1 MDVESS
7 IAERLQKLKQ
17 WQIEQQ
23 ERLLKQQQMQRE
35 ILSHEQDR
43 IYKALGLPTHFD
55 IIENTEDTCVMQEN
69 EIDIKETMPD
79 KTSKLQYSVKNS
91 DGILKTIDKRISV
104 NAIPAYKDCNQEQ
117 SNDSDCIST
126 VADKSRSSVKDYS
139 FGVLSQKKKLNDS
152 LIEGIKPL
160 SLNDVSNNCVSIDD
174 DEKPLSLNVSNN
186 CVSIDDDEKPLS
198 LNVSNNCVSIDDIPL
213 PSSKKDF
220 QTILEEKL
228 QKESEIMSKAH
239 TDTKIKTKKPFLKKG
254 QGLSRF
260 KMPVN
265 LRPPN
270 AVTKRYNTPLSSNT
284 QHIDRSNKCKSSV
297 ARRHVSPKIDNVSI
311 ANGKRQL
318 SLKTVPLPKKILNKS
333 ITPTNQVTRNVTSN
347 GSKHL
352 SEINISDCDSK
363 AERELEE
370 VRIFEL
376 LEEKAEN
383 SSFCSTSSTVLA
395 FLQQSTPFKIKTK
408 SSQTSGN
415 SIVASKT
422 QQSQQISDMIEPIQ
436 QVAHA
441 GNLKSDVQCQVDQLE
456 LHKHSHTNATTINPY
471 RDIIDIDNIPE
482 RTQNCFISTNQVLQ
496 SNEEYTNHPENHDT
510 SITTVL
516 SNSDEEGDI
525 STRNEHKLTYE
536 SEADVSHHV
545 RFSEYNEYR
554 TIDSTDVSDTASN
567 SPLNDYLEQNWNDRS
582 TDTLESFD
590 VKKKLPFNYEEQIHN
605 SPLNII
611 SNKKTV
617 GTPRQS
623 PLQQDITGHNKKD
636 YYNHLMKT
644 IHVLEEENTLNYND
658 ELSNKDT
665 CYDNKCTPVI
675 EEIIQ
680 TSDEEQSILSLSSSS
695 LSSDT
700 RELRVHE
707 RKEYMLK
714 SEPAKITE
722 EIAKISSNVK
732 EIDCY
737 LSEERINQMN
747 TFETDLLKNRL
758 LELEKEIDIFRKE
771 SSALLFQRR
780 KLQEEE
786 VILCKQ
792 YAEKEKNFEENKRRI
807 ENQLQEEKKRIAREK
822 IAMENRIRDAQE
834 KAKQSKMERQK
845 AQNLQEQLE
854 QLRDELNIKE
864 SRWTAA
870 ESRYKSELRV
880 LRVEI
885 SKLKQ
890 EVVNLQNIK
899 RTNIRNLG
907 RNTGQ
912 VITKAINQINKRIV
926 VTPSNET
933 STKMRHDSSNTS
945 SDTSTPDNDDRDEDK
960 TRNESITKA
969 IKVNDGF
976 EQIASDVLIN
986 KEKYKQ
992 VEIESQP
999 KCNQKF
1005 MEGNIVEKKRY
1016 LYENLLKDATSDLIE
1031 NQNPFHTNQDVL
1043 SDPQP
1048 IITQIQNLSAKSN
1061 AKSCSSST
1069 NKDLRHTTADVA
1081 NDIECYTNK
1090 FRELN
1095 QDSVENDVRIEKERR
1110 KDRTLSLEKNLNS
1123 ILHPSA
1129 SQDQISKTS
1138 MDAVKQIQFTDG
1150 RIEYWYPN
1158 GNVKKIFPDKEVTKM
1173 LYYNGDV
1180 RETDKNKRIKYFYAT
1195 TRTWHTTTSDG
1206 LEILEFPDGQVE
1218 KRMTDGTV
1226 EVLFPDGTVAQ
1237 TFVNGDKVLI
1247 LPNGQKEIHTKAHKR
1262 REYPDG
1268 TIKLVYADGTQE
1280 TRYSSGRK
1288 RLKDKDG
1295 NLLMDSYDV

>member
-1 MDVESS
+1 MDVEAS

-23 ERLLKQQQMQRE
+23 ERLLKQQRMQRE
-35 ILSHEQDR
+35 TLSHEQDR

-69 EIDIKETMPD
+69 EMDVKETTPD
-79 KTSKLQYSVKNS
+79 NALKLQYSVKNS
-91 DGILKTIDKRISV
+91 DGILKIIDKRISA
-104 NAIPAYKDCNQEQ
+104 NAIPAYKDYNQEQ
-117 SNDSDCIST
+117 SNDSSDYIST
-126 VADKSRSSVKDYS
+126 VTDKNKSSMKDYS
-139 FGVLSQKKKLNDS
+139 SGILSQKKELSDS

-160 SLNDVSNNCVSIDD
+160 SLNDVSDNYVSIDD
-174 DEKPLSLNVSNN
+174 DVKSLSLNEVSNN
-186 CVSIDDDEKPLS
+186 CI
-198 LNVSNNCVSIDDIPL
+198 SIDDIPL
-213 PSSKKDF
+213 PSAKKDF

-228 QKESEIMSKAH
+228 RKESEIMSKAH
-239 TDTKIKTKKPFLKKG
+239 IDTKIKTKKPFLKKG

-260 KMPVN
+260 KMSAN
-265 LRPPN
+265 LRPPI
-270 AVTKRYNTPLSSNT
+270 AVMKRYNTPLSSNT
-284 QHIDRSNKCKSSV
+284 QHVDRSNKCKSSV
-297 ARRHVSPKIDNVSI
+297 ARRHVSPKILDNISV

-318 SLKTVPLPKKILNKS
+318 SLFKTVPLPKKIFNKS
-333 ITPTNQVTRNVTSN
+333 IIPTNQVTRNVTSN
-347 GSKHL
+347 ESKHL
-352 SEINISDCDSK
+352 SETNISDCDSK

-395 FLQQSTPFKIKTK
+395 FLQQSTPFKIKNK
-408 SSQTSGN
+408 LSQTSGN
-415 SIVASKT
+415 SIVASKK
-422 QQSQQISDMIEPIQ
+422 QQSGETSDMIEPMIQ
-436 QVAHA
+436 QVAHT
-441 GNLKSDVQCQVDQLE
+441 GNLKSDVQCQVEQFE
-456 LHKHSHTNATTINPY
+456 FHKHSRTNVATINPY
-471 RDIIDIDNIPE
+471 GDINIDNISE
-482 RTQNCFISTNQVLQ
+482 KTQNCFIPANQVLQ
-496 SNEEYTNHPENHDT
+496 SNEAYTDHSKNHNT

-516 SNSDEEGDI
+516 SNSDEERDI
-525 STRNEHKLTYE
+525 SMRNERKLTYE
-536 SEADVSHHV
+536 NETDVSHHV

-554 TIDSTDVSDTASN
+554 TIDSTDVSDIASN
-567 SPLNDYLEQNWNDRS
+567 SSLNDYLEQQNWNDCS
-582 TDTLESFD
+582 TDTLESFNI
-590 VKKKLPFNYEEQIHN
+590 KKKLLFNYEEQIHN

-617 GTPRQS
+617 DTPRQS
-623 PLQQDITGHNKKD
+623 SLQQDVIGYNKKD
-636 YYNHLMKT
+636 SYNRLMKT
-644 IHVLEEENTLNYND
+644 IHVLEEENALNYND
-658 ELSNKDT
+658 ETSNKDT
-665 CYDNKCTPVI
+665 CYDECTPII
-675 EEIIQ
+675 EEIVQ
-680 TSDEEQSILSLSSSS
+680 TSDEERSISSLSSSS

-700 RELRVHE
+700 RELRSHK

-714 SEPAKITE
+714 SEPEKITE
-722 EIAKISSNVK
+722 EIAKICSNVR
-732 EIDCY
+732 EVDRY
-737 LSEERINQMN
+737 LSEERVNQMN
-747 TFETDLLKNRL
+747 TSETDLLKNRL

-786 VILCKQ
+786 IIRCKQ
-792 YAEKEKNFEENKRRI
+792 YAEKEKDFEENRRRI

-864 SRWTAA
+864 SRWNAA

-890 EVVNLQNIK
+890 EVANLQNIK
-899 RTNIRNLG
+899 RTNIRNLR

-912 VITKAINQINKRIV
+912 VITKAINQINKRVV
-926 VTPSNET
+926 VTSSNET

-945 SDTSTPDNDDRDEDK
+945 SDTSTPDNDDQNEDK
-960 TRNESITKA
+960 TRNESITKP
-969 IKVNDGF
+969 IEVNDF
-976 EQIASDVLIN
+976 EQITSDALIN

-1005 MEGNIVEKKRY
+1005 IEENIAVKKRY

-1043 SDPQP
+1043 SDSQP
-1048 IITQIQNLSAKSN
+1048 VVTQIQNLSAKGSG
-1061 AKSCSSST
+1061 KSYSSST
-1069 NKDLRHTTADVA
+1069 NKNLRHTTADVA
-1081 NDIECYTNK
+1081 NDIEYYTNK
-1090 FRELN
+1090 SRELN
-1095 QDSVENDVRIEKERR
+1095 QDSVENDVRIEKEIR
-1110 KDRTLSLEKNLNS
+1110 KDRTLLLEKNLS
-1123 ILHPSA
+1123 STLPSA
-1129 SQDQISKTS
+1129 SQNQIGKTS
-1138 MDAVKQIQFTDG
+1138 MDAVKQIQFPDG

-1158 GNVKKIFPDKEVTKM
+1158 GNVKKIFPDQEVTKM
-1173 LYYNGDV
+1173 IYYNGDV
-1180 RETDKNKRIKYFYAT
+1180 REIDKNKRIKYFYAT

-1237 TFVNGDKVLI
+1237 TFVNGDKILI

>member
-1 MDVESS
+1 MDIEAS

-23 ERLLKQQQMQRE
+23 EKLLKQQRMQRE

-43 IYKALGLPTHFD
+43 IYKAL
-55 IIENTEDTCVMQEN
+55 
-69 EIDIKETMPD
+69 
-79 KTSKLQYSVKNS
+79 
-91 DGILKTIDKRISV
+91 
-104 NAIPAYKDCNQEQ
+104 
-117 SNDSDCIST
+117 
-126 VADKSRSSVKDYS
+126 
-139 FGVLSQKKKLNDS
+139 
-152 LIEGIKPL
+152 EGIKPL
-160 SLNDVSNNCVSIDD
+160 SLNDVSNNCILIDD
-174 DEKPLSLNVSNN
+174 DIKSLSLN
-186 CVSIDDDEKPLS
+186 D
-198 LNVSNNCVSIDDIPL
+198 VSNNCVSIDDIPL
-213 PSSKKDF
+213 SSSKKDF

-228 QKESEIMSKAH
+228 RKESEIMSKAH
-239 TDTKIKTKKPFLKKG
+239 TNTKIKTKKPFLKKG

-260 KMPVN
+260 KMSAN
-265 LRPPN
+265 LRPPI
-270 AVTKRYNTPLSSNT
+270 AVMKRYNTPLSSNT
-284 QHIDRSNKCKSSV
+284 QHIDRGNKCKSSV
-297 ARRHVSPKIDNVSI
+297 ARRHVSPKILDNVSI

-318 SLKTVPLPKKILNKS
+318 SLKTVPLPKKTFNKS
-333 ITPTNQVTRNVTSN
+333 ITSANQVIPNVTSN

-352 SEINISDCDSK
+352 SETNISDCDSK

-395 FLQQSTPFKIKTK
+395 FLQQSTPFKIKNK
-408 SSQTSGN
+408 L
-415 SIVASKT
+415 V
-422 QQSQQISDMIEPIQ
+422 
-436 QVAHA
+436 
-441 GNLKSDVQCQVDQLE
+441 
-456 LHKHSHTNATTINPY
+456 
-471 RDIIDIDNIPE
+471 
-482 RTQNCFISTNQVLQ
+482 
-496 SNEEYTNHPENHDT
+496 YTNHSENHDT
-510 SITTVL
+510 SITTIL

-525 STRNEHKLTYE
+525 SMRNELKLTYE
-536 SEADVSHHV
+536 SEADVGHHV

-554 TIDSTDVSDTASN
+554 TIDSIDVSDIASN
-567 SPLNDYLEQNWNDRS
+567 SSLNDYLEQQDWNDCS
-582 TDTLESFD
+582 TDTLESFN
-590 VKKKLPFNYEEQIHN
+590 VKEKLPFNYEEQIHN
-605 SPLNII
+605 SPVNII

-617 GTPRQS
+617 DTPRLS
-623 PLQQDITGHNKKD
+623 SLQQDVTGYNKKNS
-636 YYNHLMKT
+636 YNRLMKT
-644 IHVLEEENTLNYND
+644 IHVLEEENASNYND
-658 ELSNKDT
+658 ESSDKDT
-665 CYDNKCTPVI
+665 GYNNEITSII

-680 TSDEEQSILSLSSSS
+680 TSDEERSILSSSLSSSS
-695 LSSDT
+695 LSLDT
-700 RELRVHE
+700 PELRTHK

-714 SEPAKITE
+714 SESEKITE
-722 EIAKISSNVK
+722 EIAKICSNVR
-732 EIDCY
+732 EVDCY
-737 LSEERINQMN
+737 LSEEHVNQMN
-747 TFETDLLKNRL
+747 TSETDLLKNRL

-786 VILCKQ
+786 MIRCKQ
-792 YAEKEKNFEENKRRI
+792 YAEKEKDFEENRRRV

-822 IAMENRIRDAQE
+822 IAMENRIRDSQE

-864 SRWTAA
+864 SRWNAA

-890 EVVNLQNIK
+890 EIANLQNIK
-899 RTNIRNLG
+899 RTNIRNLR

-912 VITKAINQINKRIV
+912 VITKAINQINKRVV

-933 STKMRHDSSNTS
+933 LTKMRHDSSNTS
-945 SDTSTPDNDDRDEDK
+945 SDTSTPDNDDKNEDK
-960 TRNESITKA
+960 TRNESIRKS

-976 EQIASDVLIN
+976 EKITKENIAV
-986 KEKYKQ
+986 
-992 VEIESQP
+992 
-999 KCNQKF
+999 
-1005 MEGNIVEKKRY
+1005 KKRY

-1031 NQNPFHTNQDVL
+1031 NQNPFYTNQDVL
-1043 SDPQP
+1043 SDHQP
-1048 IITQIQNLSAKSN
+1048 VVTQIQNLSAKGN
-1061 AKSCSSST
+1061 GKSCSSST

-1081 NDIECYTNK
+1081 NDIEYCSNK
-1090 FRELN
+1090 SRELN
-1095 QDSVENDVRIEKERR
+1095 QDSVENDVRIEKEIR
-1110 KDRTLSLEKNLNS
+1110 KDRTLSLEKNLS
-1123 ILHPSA
+1123 STLHPSA
-1129 SQDQISKTS
+1129 SQNQISRNS
-1138 MDAVKQIQFTDG
+1138 MDAIKQIQFADG

-1158 GNVKKIFPDKEVTKM
+1158 GNVKKIFPDREVTKM
-1173 LYYNGDV
+1173 IYYNGDV

-1226 EVLFPDGTVAQ
+1226 EVLFPDGTVAR

>member
-1 MDVESS
+1 MDIEAS

-23 ERLLKQQQMQRE
+23 EKLLKQQRMQRE

-55 IIENTEDTCVMQEN
+55 IIENMKDTCVIQEN
-69 EIDIKETMPD
+69 EMDVKETMPD
-79 KTSKLQYSVKNS
+79 NASKLQYSVKNS
-91 DGILKTIDKRISV
+91 DGILKTIDKRISA
-104 NAIPAYKDCNQEQ
+104 NAIPAYKDYNQEK
-117 SNDSDCIST
+117 SKDSSDCIST
-126 VADKSRSSVKDYS
+126 VADKNKSSMKDYS
-139 FGVLSQKKKLNDS
+139 SGVLSQKKELSDL

-160 SLNDVSNNCVSIDD
+160 SLNDVSNNCILIDD
-174 DEKPLSLNVSNN
+174 DIKSLSLN
-186 CVSIDDDEKPLS
+186 D
-198 LNVSNNCVSIDDIPL
+198 VSNNCVSIDDIPL
-213 PSSKKDF
+213 SSSKKDF

-228 QKESEIMSKAH
+228 RKESEIMSKAH
-239 TDTKIKTKKPFLKKG
+239 TNTKIKTKKPFLKKG

-260 KMPVN
+260 KMSAN
-265 LRPPN
+265 LRPPI
-270 AVTKRYNTPLSSNT
+270 AVMKRYNTPLSSNT
-284 QHIDRSNKCKSSV
+284 QHIDRGNKCKSSV
-297 ARRHVSPKIDNVSI
+297 ARRHVSPKILDNVSI

-318 SLKTVPLPKKILNKS
+318 SLKTVPLPKKTFNKS
-333 ITPTNQVTRNVTSN
+333 ITSANQVIPNVTSN

-352 SEINISDCDSK
+352 SETNISDCDSK

-395 FLQQSTPFKIKTK
+395 FLQQSTPFKIKNK
-408 SSQTSGN
+408 LGQTNGN
-415 SIVASKT
+415 SVVASKK
-422 QQSQQISDMIEPIQ
+422 QQSGQTSDTIEPMIQ

-441 GNLKSDVQCQVDQLE
+441 GNLKSDVQCQVEQFE
-456 LHKHSHTNATTINPY
+456 FHEHSHTNAATINPY
-471 RDIIDIDNIPE
+471 GDIINIDNIPE
-482 RTQNCFISTNQVLQ
+482 RTQNCFIPANQVLQ
-496 SNEEYTNHPENHDT
+496 SNEVYTNHSENHDT
-510 SITTVL
+510 SITTIL

-525 STRNEHKLTYE
+525 SMRNELKLTYE
-536 SEADVSHHV
+536 SEADVGHHV

-554 TIDSTDVSDTASN
+554 TIDSIDVSDIASN
-567 SPLNDYLEQNWNDRS
+567 SSLNDYLEQQDWNDCS
-582 TDTLESFD
+582 TDTLESFN
-590 VKKKLPFNYEEQIHN
+590 VKEKLPFNYEEQIHN
-605 SPLNII
+605 SPVNII

-617 GTPRQS
+617 DTPRLS
-623 PLQQDITGHNKKD
+623 SLQQDVTGYNKKNS
-636 YYNHLMKT
+636 YNRLMKT
-644 IHVLEEENTLNYND
+644 IHVLEEENASNYND
-658 ELSNKDT
+658 ESSDKDT
-665 CYDNKCTPVI
+665 GYNNEITSII

-680 TSDEEQSILSLSSSS
+680 TSDEERSILSSSLSSSS
-695 LSSDT
+695 LSLDT
-700 RELRVHE
+700 PELRTHK

-714 SEPAKITE
+714 SESEKITE
-722 EIAKISSNVK
+722 EIAKICSNVR
-732 EIDCY
+732 EVDCY
-737 LSEERINQMN
+737 LSEEHVNQMN
-747 TFETDLLKNRL
+747 TSETDLLKNRL

-786 VILCKQ
+786 MIRCKQ
-792 YAEKEKNFEENKRRI
+792 YAEKEKDFEENRRRV

-822 IAMENRIRDAQE
+822 IAMENRIRDSQE

-864 SRWTAA
+864 SRWNAA

-890 EVVNLQNIK
+890 EIANLQNIK
-899 RTNIRNLG
+899 RTNIRNLR

-912 VITKAINQINKRIV
+912 VITKAINQINKRVV

-933 STKMRHDSSNTS
+933 LTKMRHDSSNTS
-945 SDTSTPDNDDRDEDK
+945 SDTSTPDNDDKNEDK
-960 TRNESITKA
+960 TRNESIRKS

-976 EQIASDVLIN
+976 EKITSDALTN

-992 VEIESQP
+992 IEIESQP
-999 KCNQKF
+999 KCNQKLT
-1005 MEGNIVEKKRY
+1005 EENIAVKKRY

-1031 NQNPFHTNQDVL
+1031 NQNPFYTNQDVL
-1043 SDPQP
+1043 SDHQP
-1048 IITQIQNLSAKSN
+1048 VVTQIQNLSAKGN
-1061 AKSCSSST
+1061 GKSCSSST

-1081 NDIECYTNK
+1081 NDIEYCSNK
-1090 FRELN
+1090 SRELN
-1095 QDSVENDVRIEKERR
+1095 QDSVENDVRIEKEIR
-1110 KDRTLSLEKNLNS
+1110 KDRTLSLEKNLS
-1123 ILHPSA
+1123 STLHPSA
-1129 SQDQISKTS
+1129 SQNQISRNS
-1138 MDAVKQIQFTDG
+1138 MDAIKQIQFADG

-1158 GNVKKIFPDKEVTKM
+1158 GNVKKIFPDREVTKM
-1173 LYYNGDV
+1173 IYYNGDV

-1226 EVLFPDGTVAQ
+1226 EVLFPDGTVAR

>member
-1 MDVESS
+1 MDVEAS

-23 ERLLKQQQMQRE
+23 ERLLKQQRMQRE
-35 ILSHEQDR
+35 VLSHEQDR
-43 IYKALGLPTHFD
+43 IYKVLGLPTHLD

-69 EIDIKETMPD
+69 EMDVKETMLD
-79 KTSKLQYSVKNS
+79 NASKLQYSMKNS
-91 DGILKTIDKRISV
+91 DSILKTIDKRISA
-104 NAIPAYKDCNQEQ
+104 NAIPAYKDYNQEQ
-117 SNDSDCIST
+117 SDDSSDYIST
-126 VADKSRSSVKDYS
+126 VADKNKSSMKDYS
-139 FGVLSQKKKLNDS
+139 SGVLSQKKELSDS

-160 SLNDVSNNCVSIDD
+160 SLNDVSNNCI
-174 DEKPLSLNVSNN
+174 
-186 CVSIDDDEKPLS
+186 
-198 LNVSNNCVSIDDIPL
+198 SIDDIPL

-228 QKESEIMSKAH
+228 RKDSEIVSKAH

-260 KMPVN
+260 KMSAN
-265 LRPPN
+265 LRPPI
-270 AVTKRYNTPLSSNT
+270 AVTKRCNTPLSSNT
-284 QHIDRSNKCKSSV
+284 QYIDRSNKCKSSA
-297 ARRHVSPKIDNVSI
+297 ARRHVSPKILDSI
-311 ANGKRQL
+311 SITNEKRQL
-318 SLKTVPLPKKILNKS
+318 SLKTVPLPKKIFNKS
-333 ITPTNQVTRNVTSN
+333 IISTNQVTCNVTSN

-352 SEINISDCDSK
+352 SETNISDCDSK

-395 FLQQSTPFKIKTK
+395 FLQQSTPFKIKNK
-408 SSQTSGN
+408 LSQTSGN
-415 SIVASKT
+415 SVVASKK
-422 QQSQQISDMIEPIQ
+422 QQSGETSDIIEPMIQQI
-436 QVAHA
+436 AHA
-441 GNLKSDVQCQVDQLE
+441 GNVKSDVQCQVEQF
-456 LHKHSHTNATTINPY
+456 HKHSHTNAIINPY
-471 RDIIDIDNIPE
+471 GDIVNTDNIPE
-482 RTQNCFISTNQVLQ
+482 RTQNYFIPANQMLQ
-496 SNEEYTNHPENHDT
+496 SNEAYTDHPENHDT

-516 SNSDEEGDI
+516 SNSDEERD
-525 STRNEHKLTYE
+525 TKNECKLTYE
-536 SEADVSHHV
+536 SEVDVSHHV

-554 TIDSTDVSDTASN
+554 TIDSTDVSDMASN
-567 SPLNDYLEQNWNDRS
+567 SSLNDYLEQQNWNDCPI
-582 TDTLESFD
+582 DTLESFN
-590 VKKKLPFNYEEQIHN
+590 VKKKLPFNYEEQIHT
-605 SPLNII
+605 SPLNIHI
-611 SNKKTV
+611 SNKKTID
-617 GTPRQS
+617 TPRQS
-623 PLQQDITGHNKKD
+623 SLQRDIIGYNKKD
-636 YYNHLMKT
+636 SYNHLRKT
-644 IHVLEEENTLNYND
+644 IHILEKENALNYND
-658 ELSNKDT
+658 ESSNKDT
-665 CYDNKCTPVI
+665 CYDNECTPII
-675 EEIIQ
+675 EEIVQ
-680 TSDEEQSILSLSSSS
+680 TSDEERSILSSLSSSS

-700 RELRVHE
+700 RELRTHK
-707 RKEYMLK
+707 RKEYVLK
-714 SEPAKITE
+714 SEPEKITE
-722 EIAKISSNVK
+722 EIAKICSNVK
-732 EIDCY
+732 EVECY
-737 LSEERINQMN
+737 SEERVNQMN
-747 TFETDLLKNRL
+747 TSETDLLKHRL

-780 KLQEEE
+780 KLQQEE
-786 VILCKQ
+786 IIRCKQ
-792 YAEKEKNFEENKRRI
+792 YAEKEKDFEENRRRV

-854 QLRDELNIKE
+854 QMRDELNIKE
-864 SRWTAA
+864 SRWNAA

-890 EVVNLQNIK
+890 EIGNLQNIK
-899 RTNIRNLG
+899 RTNIRNLR

-912 VITKAINQINKRIV
+912 VITKAINQINKRVV
-926 VTPSNET
+926 VTSNET
-933 STKMRHDSSNTS
+933 STKMGHNSSNTS
-945 SDTSTPDNDDRDEDK
+945 SDTSTPDNDDKNEDK
-960 TRNESITKA
+960 TRNESITKS

-976 EQIASDVLIN
+976 EQITNDVLTN
-986 KEKYKQ
+986 KEKYKE

-1005 MEGNIVEKKRY
+1005 MEENIAIKKRY

-1031 NQNPFHTNQDVL
+1031 NQNTFHTNQDVL
-1043 SDPQP
+1043 SDSQP
-1048 IITQIQNLSAKSN
+1048 VITQIHNLNAKGN
-1061 AKSCSSST
+1061 GKSCST
-1069 NKDLRHTTADVA
+1069 NKNIRHTTADVA
-1081 NDIECYTNK
+1081 NDIEYYTNK
-1090 FRELN
+1090 SRELN
-1095 QDSVENDVRIEKERR
+1095 QNSAENDIKIEKEIR
-1110 KDRTLSLEKNLNS
+1110 KDRTLSLEKNLS
-1123 ILHPSA
+1123 STLHPSA
-1129 SQDQISKTS
+1129 SQNQIGKTR
-1138 MDAVKQIQFTDG
+1138 MDTVEQIQFPDG

-1158 GNVKKIFPDKEVTKM
+1158 GNVKKIFPDQEVTKM
-1173 LYYNGDV
+1173 IYYNGDV

-1247 LPNGQKEIHTKAHKR
+1247 LPNGQKEIHTKTHKR

-1268 TIKLVYADGTQE
+1268 TIKLVYTDGTQE

>member
-1 MDVESS
+1 MDVEASV
-7 IAERLQKLKQ
+7 AERLQKLKQ

-23 ERLLKQQQMQRE
+23 EKLLKQQRMQRE

-55 IIENTEDTCVMQEN
+55 IIGNTEDTCVMQEN
-69 EIDIKETMPD
+69 EMNVKETMPD
-79 KTSKLQYSVKNS
+79 NASKLQYSAKNS
-91 DGILKTIDKRISV
+91 DGILKTMNKRIST
-104 NAIPAYKDCNQEQ
+104 NAISAYKDYNQEQ
-117 SNDSDCIST
+117 SDDSSDYIST
-126 VADKSRSSVKDYS
+126 VADKNKSSMKDYS
-139 FGVLSQKKKLNDS
+139 SGALSQKKELSDS

-160 SLNDVSNNCVSIDD
+160 SLND
-174 DEKPLSLNVSNN
+174 
-186 CVSIDDDEKPLS
+186 
-198 LNVSNNCVSIDDIPL
+198 VSNNCVSIDDIPL

-228 QKESEIMSKAH
+228 WKESEIMSKAH

-260 KMPVN
+260 KMSAN
-265 LRPPN
+265 LRPSI
-270 AVTKRYNTPLSSNT
+270 AVTKRYNMSLSSNT
-284 QHIDRSNKCKSSV
+284 QHIDRSNKCESSV
-297 ARRHVSPKIDNVSI
+297 ARRHVSPKILDNVSI

-318 SLKTVPLPKKILNKS
+318 SLKTVPLPKIFNKS
-333 ITPTNQVTRNVTSN
+333 IISTNQVTHNVTSN

-352 SEINISDCDSK
+352 SETNISDCDSK

-395 FLQQSTPFKIKTK
+395 FLQQSTPFKIKNK
-408 SSQTSGN
+408 LSQTSE
-415 SIVASKT
+415 SSVVASKK
-422 QQSQQISDMIEPIQ
+422 QQSGETSDMIEPIQ

-441 GNLKSDVQCQVDQLE
+441 RNLKSDVQCQVEQFE
-456 LHKHSHTNATTINPY
+456 FHKHSHTNAATINRY
-471 RDIIDIDNIPE
+471 GDITNTNIPKT
-482 RTQNCFISTNQVLQ
+482 TQNCFIPANQVLE
-496 SNEEYTNHPENHDT
+496 SNEAYIDHPENHDT
-510 SITTVL
+510 SIITVM
-516 SNSDEEGDI
+516 SNNDEERDI
-525 STRNEHKLTYE
+525 STRNECKLTYE
-536 SEADVSHHV
+536 SEADVNHHV

-554 TIDSTDVSDTASN
+554 TIDSTDVSDIVSN
-567 SPLNDYLEQNWNDRS
+567 SSLNDYLEQQNWNDCS
-582 TDTLESFD
+582 IDTLESCN
-590 VKKKLPFNYEEQIHN
+590 VKKKLPFNYKEQIHT

-611 SNKKTV
+611 SNKKTID
-617 GTPRQS
+617 TPRQS
-623 PLQQDITGHNKKD
+623 SLQQDVTGYNKKD
-636 YYNHLMKT
+636 SYNHLTKT
-644 IHVLEEENTLNYND
+644 IHVLEEENALNYND
-658 ELSNKDT
+658 ESSNKDT
-665 CYDNKCTPVI
+665 CYDNECTPII
-675 EEIIQ
+675 EEIVQ
-680 TSDEEQSILSLSSSS
+680 TSDEERSILSSSLSSSS
-695 LSSDT
+695 SSDA
-700 RELRVHE
+700 RELRTHKK
-707 RKEYMLK
+707 KEYMLK
-714 SEPAKITE
+714 SEPEKITE
-722 EIAKISSNVK
+722 EIAKICSNVR
-732 EIDCY
+732 EVDCY
-737 LSEERINQMN
+737 LSEKHVNQMN
-747 TFETDLLKNRL
+747 ISETDLLKNRL

-786 VILCKQ
+786 IIRCKQ
-792 YAEKEKNFEENKRRI
+792 YAEKEKDFEENRRRV
-807 ENQLQEEKKRIAREK
+807 ENQLQEEKKKIAREK

-854 QLRDELNIKE
+854 ELRDELNIKE
-864 SRWTAA
+864 SRWNAA

-890 EVVNLQNIK
+890 EVGNLQNIK
-899 RTNIRNLG
+899 RTNIRNLR

-912 VITKAINQINKRIV
+912 VITTAINQINKRVV

-945 SDTSTPDNDDRDEDK
+945 SDTSTPDNDDKNEDK
-960 TRNESITKA
+960 TRNESITKS

-976 EQIASDVLIN
+976 EQITSDVLTN

-1005 MEGNIVEKKRY
+1005 MEENIAVKKRY

-1043 SDPQP
+1043 SDAQP
-1048 IITQIQNLSAKSN
+1048 VVTQIHNLSAKGN
-1061 AKSCSSST
+1061 GKSCSSST
-1069 NKDLRHTTADVA
+1069 NKNLRHTTVDVA
-1081 NDIECYTNK
+1081 NDIEYYTNK
-1090 FRELN
+1090 SRELN
-1095 QDSVENDVRIEKERR
+1095 QDSTENDIKIEKEIK
-1110 KDRTLSLEKNLNS
+1110 KDRTLSFEKNLS
-1123 ILHPSA
+1123 STLHPSA
-1129 SQDQISKTS
+1129 SQNQIGKTS
-1138 MDAVKQIQFTDG
+1138 MDAVKQIQFPDG

-1158 GNVKKIFPDKEVTKM
+1158 GNVKKIFPDQEVTKM
-1173 LYYNGDV
+1173 IYYNGDV

-1268 TIKLVYADGTQE
+1268 TIKLIYADGTQE

>member
-441 GNLKSDVQCQVDQLE
+441 GNLKSDVQCQVDQ
-456 LHKHSHTNATTINPY
+456 
-471 RDIIDIDNIPE
+471 
-482 RTQNCFISTNQVLQ
+482 
-496 SNEEYTNHPENHDT
+496 
-510 SITTVL
+510 
-516 SNSDEEGDI
+516 
-525 STRNEHKLTYE
+525 
-536 SEADVSHHV
+536 
-545 RFSEYNEYR
+545 